1 MTQKCGML
9 VLTHS
14 SHRAAVEKKTQS
26 PQGECAF
33 QIPEWEKLV
42 RIEGN
47 TSTSS
52 KQSQEAEPGKGCW
65 QQCCLDPAIF
75 SNER

>member
-1 MTQKCGML
+1 MTQECGML

-33 QIPEWEKLV
+33 HNPRVGKAREDRGEYKHLV
-42 RIEGN
+42 
-47 TSTSS
+47 
-52 KQSQEAEPGKGCW
+52 KAEPGSRAW
-65 QQCCLDPAIF
+65 
-75 SNER
+75 